1 MANKNK
7 TGKPVK
13 NSDVGDCG
21 GIKPEKLLSPK
32 DGGKRKGS
40 KK

>member
-1 MANKNK
+1 MASKSK
-7 TGKPVK
+7 AGKPVK
-13 NSDVGDCG
+13 NNDAVDCG